1 MASLLTVRI
10 VRDRDLAAVGE
21 SCTARVEETGELLLH
36 RADQLDQAT
45 QPSVVLRRLVGEMR
59 KPARQE
65 TLDEAEE
72 LPV

>member
-1 MASLLTVRI
+1 MASLLTVRR

-45 QPSVVLRRLVGEMR
+45 QPSVVLRLVGEMR